1 MNRIKFVSIL
11 LACMC
16 LSSCGLRRSETGADV
31 TQTSPSGGAG
41 SKVTSADT
49 DGGEE
54 TPKDKTVRLSFACA
68 GDNIIHESIYTEAAA
83 KASSMAS
90 AGGYTGNYYF
100 DSMYTANVEA
110 LVGTADI
117 AFVNQ
122 EAPITGLKASGYPN
136 FNSPPEAGDALVSM
150 GFDIVNIANNHML
163 DMENLTE
170 GYRKTIEYWKTKDV
184 LQIGG
189 YENDAD
195 YEKLRFYEKDG
206 VKIAMLSFTYGT
218 NGYRVNSASPCVVPL
233 IDDSVIRERIAR
245 ARGEADLVFVSMH
258 WGDENT
264 QAPNAEQKRL
274 AKLIADCG
282 ADAVIGHHSHTV
294 QPSDWVTGESGK
306 KTLVIYSLG
315 NFISTQL
322 KAVNMVGNIVTF
334 DIVKEENM
342 PAYLTNIVSN
352 PTVTHYVAD
361 ETVHD
366 SQDLPV
372 RSGVEVYLMEDY
384 TQALCS
390 AHGAQLYGS
399 FTLDTLKKYITDV
412 IPDEFLPAYLK
423 TSK

>member
-150 GFDIVNIANNHML
+150 GFDIVN
-163 DMENLTE
+163 
-170 GYRKTIEYWKTKDV
+170 
-184 LQIGG
+184 
-189 YENDAD
+189 
-195 YEKLRFYEKDG
+195 
-206 VKIAMLSFTYGT
+206 LS
-218 NGYRVNSASPCVVPL
+218 L
-233 IDDSVIRERIAR
+233 IHI
-245 ARGEADLVFVSMH
+245 
-258 WGDENT
+258 
-264 QAPNAEQKRL
+264 
-274 AKLIADCG
+274 
-282 ADAVIGHHSHTV
+282 
-294 QPSDWVTGESGK
+294 
-306 KTLVIYSLG
+306 
-315 NFISTQL
+315 
-322 KAVNMVGNIVTF
+322 
-334 DIVKEENM
+334 
-342 PAYLTNIVSN
+342 
-352 PTVTHYVAD
+352 
-361 ETVHD
+361 
-366 SQDLPV
+366 
-372 RSGVEVYLMEDY
+372 
-384 TQALCS
+384 
-390 AHGAQLYGS
+390 
-399 FTLDTLKKYITDV
+399 
-412 IPDEFLPAYLK
+412 
-423 TSK
+423 

>member
-1 MNRIKFVSIL
+1 
-11 LACMC
+11 MC

-195 YEKLRFYEKDG
+195 YEKPRFYEKDG
-206 VKIAMLSFTYGT
+206 VKIAMLSFTY
-218 NGYRVNSASPCVVPL
+218 
-233 IDDSVIRERIAR
+233 
-245 ARGEADLVFVSMH
+245 
-258 WGDENT
+258 
-264 QAPNAEQKRL
+264 
-274 AKLIADCG
+274 
-282 ADAVIGHHSHTV
+282 
-294 QPSDWVTGESGK
+294 
-306 KTLVIYSLG
+306 
-315 NFISTQL
+315 
-322 KAVNMVGNIVTF
+322 
-334 DIVKEENM
+334 
-342 PAYLTNIVSN
+342 
-352 PTVTHYVAD
+352 
-361 ETVHD
+361 
-366 SQDLPV
+366 
-372 RSGVEVYLMEDY
+372 
-384 TQALCS
+384 
-390 AHGAQLYGS
+390 
-399 FTLDTLKKYITDV
+399 
-412 IPDEFLPAYLK
+412 
-423 TSK
+423 